1 MKIVFLDAKTI
12 GDDIDLSAY
21 DTLGEVVK
29 YSFSQPEEVPE
40 RAADAD
46 VLIVNKIRID
56 EAAVGRAD
64 HLKLVCV
71 TATGTNNLDKD
82 YLERRGIAWRNVAD
96 YSTQSVA
103 QHTFAMLFFLLE
115 KLRYYDD
122 YVKEGRYINDTVFTH
137 FAEHFYELKGKTW
150 GIIGLGNIGRRVAA
164 IAEAFGAEVIY
175 TSPSG
180 SAPQEGYHQVDPDTL
195 LAESDIISVHAPL
208 NQYTEN
214 LINESALK
222 KMKKT
227 CIFLNLGRGPI
238 VNEQDLADALM
249 QGEIAAAG
257 LDVLCQEPMSSD
269 NPLMAI
275 KDSRKLFITPHI
287 GWASV
292 ESRTRLMDII
302 FIRSK
307 NFSHCH
313 KKRPGRQ
320 IQVGQVCSQL
330 GKEGRPGPKTNI
342 VYHFSAKQ
350 PVQQIPGCSCGCK
363 GTSCFFDPVSLPPYQ
378 AEPPCKNGNRSSHRY
393 ISHDFGLIL

>member
-56 EAAVGRAD
+56 EAAVGRAE

-180 SAPQEGYHQVDPDTL
+180 SAPQEGYHQVDLDTL

-214 LINESALK
+214 LINENALK

-257 LDVLCQEPMSSD
+257 LDVLCQEPMSSG

-302 FIRSK
+302 F
-307 NFSHCH
+307 H
-313 KKRPGRQ
+313 Q
-320 IQVGQVCSQL
+320 I
-330 GKEGRPGPKTNI
+330 KE
-342 VYHFSAKQ
+342 
-350 PVQQIPGCSCGCK
+350 
-363 GTSCFFDPVSLPPYQ
+363 FFALP
-378 AEPPCKNGNRSSHRY
+378 
-393 ISHDFGLIL
+393 